1 MSDLVL
7 YGYQEEVVQRA
18 LQGENIIVWL
28 PTGAGKTRA
37 AVFVAHKHLE
47 RTPGA
52 KVVVLVNTVHLVDQ
66 HYSKEFHPAL
76 GHHYAVTAVSSD
88 SDRKDF
94 LGLVLRDKDVLVC
107 TAQILLNALTSNEEA
122 KHVELS
128 DITLLVVDECHH
140 THKETVYNK
149 IMRLYLEKK
158 MRGDKRLPQVLGLTA
173 SPGSGGAKSLDKAV
187 QYVLQICAN
196 LDCAIVCTKN
206 CTEELNMKVP
216 KPVKRFD
223 IVEERQEDPF
233 GDHVQWMMR
242 QIHCFMQPPEDFI
255 PREFGTQDYE
265 SNIVALQKRGV
276 EECNRRL
283 IRCAIHLREYNDALL
298 INDTL
303 LMEDALCSLK
313 DFYRETTIIDDTDRF
328 LVNLFQDN
336 QAKLTTLARDLRF
349 TNPKMEQLEST
360 LRRHFSPSVES
371 RGIVFSKTRKSTSCL
386 HQWVLANDSLRSAGI
401 KSAIITGSAG
411 MTQVHR
417 DKTIRNFRLGSVN
430 LLIATSVAEEGLDIP
445 QCNLVV
451 RYGLLTNE
459 IAQQQANRRA
469 RAQDSH
475 YSLVAERGSREERR
489 EHLNT
494 YLAGLT
500 AKAVDK
506 IHQMSPREFRA
517 NIDELQARAM
527 LCNRM
532 AEIQMMEK
540 NGRYLSANVQ
550 LLCGNCLTAVAQ
562 GSDIQ
567 LLDNMHY
574 VNVNPQF
581 RRHYKKGS
589 PVLLKKTFEDWEP
602 GCRIKCNNGN
612 CNKQWGYEIKFR
624 KVALLP
630 NVAIKDFALQTPSGR
645 TTVKKWK
652 DVPFTVEH
660 FSFSEYCHQHLLDS

>member
-1 MSDLVL
+1 V
-7 YGYQEEVVQRA
+7 
-18 LQGENIIVWL
+18 
-28 PTGAGKTRA
+28 GA
-37 AVFVAHKHLE
+37 
-47 RTPGA
+47 
-52 KVVVLVNTVHLVDQ
+52 
-66 HYSKEFHPAL
+66 
-76 GHHYAVTAVSSD
+76 
-88 SDRKDF
+88 
-94 LGLVLRDKDVLVC
+94 
-107 TAQILLNALTSNEEA
+107 
-122 KHVELS
+122 
-128 DITLLVVDECHH
+128 
-140 THKETVYNK
+140 
-149 IMRLYLEKK
+149 
-158 MRGDKRLPQVLGLTA
+158 
-173 SPGSGGAKSLDKAV
+173 
-187 QYVLQICAN
+187 
-196 LDCAIVCTKN
+196 
-206 CTEELNMKVP
+206 
-216 KPVKRFD
+216 
-223 IVEERQEDPF
+223 
-233 GDHVQWMMR
+233 
-242 QIHCFMQPPEDFI
+242 
-255 PREFGTQDYE
+255 
-265 SNIVALQKRGV
+265 GV

-411 MTQVHR
+411 MTQQDR

-430 LLIATSVAEEGLDIP
+430 LLIATSVAEEGLDIH

-459 IAQQQANRRA
+459 IAQQQASGRA

-517 NIDELQARAM
+517 NV
-527 LCNRM
+527 
-532 AEIQMMEK
+532 
-540 NGRYLSANVQ
+540 S
-550 LLCGNCLTAVAQ
+550 
-562 GSDIQ
+562 
-567 LLDNMHY
+567 
-574 VNVNPQF
+574 
-581 RRHYKKGS
+581 
-589 PVLLKKTFEDWEP
+589 
-602 GCRIKCNNGN
+602 
-612 CNKQWGYEIKFR
+612 
-624 KVALLP
+624 
-630 NVAIKDFALQTPSGR
+630 
-645 TTVKKWK
+645 
-652 DVPFTVEH
+652 
-660 FSFSEYCHQHLLDS
+660 